1 VKPHIQSLTMHWH
14 IINIME
20 DHDEVES
27 DGEEYQLPPVEL
39 PRKAVT
45 TVKSVKESLIT
56 VPNLFTEEK
65 L

>member
-1 VKPHIQSLTMHWH
+1 
-14 IINIME
+14 ME
-20 DHDEVES
+20 DEVES

>member
-1 VKPHIQSLTMHWH
+1 MHWH

>member
-45 TVKSVKESLIT
+45 TVKSVKESLVT

>member
-1 VKPHIQSLTMHWH
+1 MKPHIQSLTMHWH